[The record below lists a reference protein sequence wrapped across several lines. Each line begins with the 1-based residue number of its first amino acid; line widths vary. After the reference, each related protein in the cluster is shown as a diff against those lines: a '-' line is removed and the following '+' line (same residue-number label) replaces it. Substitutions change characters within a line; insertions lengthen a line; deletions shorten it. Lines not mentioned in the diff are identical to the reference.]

1 MTVTLEIGEDGVE
14 EGVAV
19 PVCVSLSNEI
29 ERDVVVELT
38 TSSGIFPNP
47 ASGNYCL
54 IAKKSGALIYLNIHM
69 QKQEI
74 LSC

>member
-1 MTVTLEIGEDGVE
+1 MTVTFEIGEDELE

-19 PVCVSLSNEI
+19 PVCVSFSNEI

-47 ASGNYCL
+47 ASGYYSL
-54 IAKKSGALIYLNIHM
+54 IARKVVHCFI
-69 QKQEI
+69 
-74 LSC
+74 

>member
-1 MTVTLEIGEDGVE
+1 MTVTLEIGEDEVE

-19 PVCVSLSNEI
+19 PVCISLSNVI

-47 ASGNYCL
+47 ASGNYYHR
-54 IAKKSGALIYLNIHM
+54 KERGALFYLNIHT

>member
-1 MTVTLEIGEDGVE
+1 MTVTLEIGEDEVE

-47 ASGNYCL
+47 ASGNYSL
-54 IAKKSGALIYLNIHM
+54 IAGKVVNFLNIHM